1 MPTKLLLCLL
11 LIGFSLPAVAR
22 GDLAMSATEGNC
34 AAAQDADADADA
46 TRSTEKRVVPPPG
59 KAKPTTRR
67 GGSDAEAATR
77 APRWHSFLPGM
88 FR

>member
-11 LIGFSLPAVAR
+11 LIGLSLPAAAR
-22 GDLAMSATEGNC
+22 EEVTMTASDGDCTAVQDTE
-34 AAAQDADADADA
+34 ADA
-46 TRSTEKRVVPPPG
+46 TRGTEKRTLPAAG
-59 KAKPTTRR
+59 KARPAARR